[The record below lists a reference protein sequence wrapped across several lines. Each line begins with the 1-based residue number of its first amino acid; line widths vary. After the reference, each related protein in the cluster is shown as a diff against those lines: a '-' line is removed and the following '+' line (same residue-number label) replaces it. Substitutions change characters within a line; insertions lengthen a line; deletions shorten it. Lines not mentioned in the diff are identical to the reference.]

1 MMELSGRVKGLV
13 KDFVSGKW
21 QITFEIDE
29 EAVLKAEYD
38 KVAKLD
44 RLLIK
49 VSKWRQKRS
58 LDANAYAWVL
68 MTKIGNVM
76 NISKDEVY
84 EQMLQR
90 YGTIYQDDEG
100 YVVATFPAKVDISKI
115 EGHWMLY
122 KDSGKFKAYL
132 MIKGSS
138 QYDTKEMSSF
148 IDGIVSEAKELG
160 IETLTPDELERMKLE
175 WQRNEK
181 VS

>member
-1 MMELSGRVKGLV
+1 MEISGRVKGLV
-13 KDFVSGKW
+13 KDFASGKW
-21 QITFEIDE
+21 QITFEVDE

-58 LDANAYAWVL
+58 LDANAYAWVI
-68 MTKIGNVM
+68 MTKIGNALST
-76 NISKDEVY
+76 SKDEIY

-90 YGTIYQDDEG
+90 YGTIYQDEDG
-100 YVVATFPAKVDISKI
+100 YVVATLPAKVDISKL

-122 KDSGKFKAYL
+122 KDSGRFKAYL

-138 QYDTKEMSSF
+138 QYDTKEMSTF
-148 IDGIVSEAKELG
+148 IDGVVSEAKELG
-160 IETLTPDELERMKLE
+160 IETLPPEELERMKQD
-175 WQRNEK
+175 WQRNERA
-181 VS
+181 SS